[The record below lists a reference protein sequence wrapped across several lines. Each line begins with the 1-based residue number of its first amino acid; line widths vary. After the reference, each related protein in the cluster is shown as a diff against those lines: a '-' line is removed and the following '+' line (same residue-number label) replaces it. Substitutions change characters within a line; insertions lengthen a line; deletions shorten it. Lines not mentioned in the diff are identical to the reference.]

1 MVGKP
6 KVINLMSLSHSLVEW
21 WVVRQDY
28 RGRGGAEINK
38 LSWWKQQ
45 NISKRAPLAL
55 WLGLA
60 RPCWCK
66 NLITQTFNSAEV
78 IMKIAKRNGK
88 ENSKYWH
95 YWKWHPPFKFSK
107 VIVWFRP
114 SSILFGCGCSISRT
128 PSVWLSQAVQ
138 IEVENL
144 MVYVSIPC
152 HPCQSMT
159 AEQLTRT
166 LEVFFLWY
174 TPLFEK

>member
-1 MVGKP
+1 MQWMVGKP

-55 WLGLA
+55 WPGLPW
-60 RPCWCK
+60 PCWCK

-114 SSILFGCGCSISRT
+114 SSIFAT
-128 PSVWLSQAVQ
+128 VLSQ
-138 IEVENL
+138 EL
-144 MVYVSIPC
+144 PVSDCSKWSWIFDSSC
-152 HPCQSMT
+152 FYLS
-159 AEQLTRT
+159 
-166 LEVFFLWY
+166 
-174 TPLFEK
+174 